1 MEKESQKDA
10 LIYDLRGV
18 DYTFAGKFTAL
29 RFIDLKVRTGER
41 LAIVGAN
48 GCGKSTLLHIWAG
61 CFFPRMERS
70 LPMAVA

>member
-29 RFIDLKVRTGER
+29 RSIELKVRAGER

-48 GCGKSTLLHIWAG
+48 GCGRLQSEGGTRDRQSDRRGWG
-61 CFFPRMERS
+61 
-70 LPMAVA
+70 